1 MRLKMSFSTKTK
13 EELSKINNLANK
25 KIVQAELIGYL
36 ISSNTS
42 VINDKIKYA
51 TESEYNINR
60 FAKLLNNVRILD
72 YEINIQGKSFV
83 ITFTILEKEMP
94 SKLLKIKNKD
104 LYIVDINGNE
114 EYIKALIRGVF
125 LGSGSMN
132 NPKNKYHLEISLA
145 TKESSKLVAQKLTE
159 MDIKVKSL
167 EGKNSYSLYIKD
179 GEEISKFLAFI
190 GANKAV
196 LEFEEIRVERYMN
209 NKVNRLVN
217 CETANMNKTIN
228 ASVAQIEAIE
238 KLKKTKEFDKLEDSL
253 KEIAEVRLEHPN
265 APLSE
270 LGSYLKNPIG
280 KSGVNYRLKR
290 IMEIAEEN

>member
-1 MRLKMSFSTKTK
+1 MSFSTETK
-13 EELSKINNLANK
+13 EELSKINNLVNK
-25 KIVQAELIGYL
+25 ELVQAELIGYL

-42 VINDKIKYA
+42 IVNNKIKYA

-60 FAKLLNNVRILD
+60 FSKLLNNVEILD
-72 YEINIQGKSFV
+72 YQIDMQGRSFV
-83 ITFTILEKEMP
+83 ITFEILEQEN
-94 SKLLKIKNKD
+94 LCNLIKIKDKD
-104 LYIVDINGNE
+104 LFIEKINDEE

-132 NPKNKYHLEISLA
+132 NPQNKYHLEISLA
-145 TKESSKLVAQKLTE
+145 TKESSNLVAQKLAE

-167 EGKNSYSLYIKD
+167 EGKNSYSLYIKE

-196 LEFEEIRVERYMN
+196 LKFEEVRVERYMN